1 MAAYSIKTML
11 KRVARIAVPL
21 LIIFALFRLLSPSL
35 QSDVSFSQAI
45 YGSADVPSGLRNVAS
60 SKEPL
65 AQAEVLHS
73 NGKLLRLT
81 LSRDDKYRL
90 WLPLKAISPVL
101 VNATLLHEDKWFRF
115 HPGVSPTSLVR
126 AIWHTYIRKDRK
138 IGGSTI
144 TMQLARIKYDINSR
158 TIAGKTSQILAAFW
172 LELLHSKNEILEAYL
187 NLVPYGLNIE
197 GAGAASL
204 IYFHKNADKLTLSD
218 ALTLSVIPQSPA
230 RRISEAQSRQ
240 DDPPQSPFSKGGI
253 SYLEESSPPLAKGGE
268 GGFERKLSGKA
279 LQIARAALFAK
290 WVGKYPN
297 DKDQKSVVDM
307 PITLK
312 RPSDLPFLAP
322 HFANEVRELD
332 PFDPVLH
339 TTLDLRLQKLID
351 RHVKSYVEANRQKGI
366 NNAVVLLADHRTLEV
381 KALIG
386 SADFFDRKIDG
397 QVNGARAKRSPGSA
411 LKPFIYGLGIDQGL
425 IHPMTMLKDA
435 PMSFGAYNP
444 ENFDG
449 EFSGPIKA
457 KDALVKSR
465 NVPAVDIASRL
476 TSPGLHGFLL
486 KAGITRMREESFYG
500 MSLALGSAEVSIE
513 ELVQLYAMLA
523 NGGVLKPLKYLKFK
537 KEEEGSRLL
546 SKEASY
552 LLLDILSANPNPLQG
567 FRADWIRDHLAV
579 SWKTGTSFGFRDA
592 WSVGI
597 VGPYVLAVW
606 IGNFDGEGNP
616 AFIGREAAAPL
627 FFEIIDSLKSQ
638 DTGINEYPGKGL
650 SDLNLTKVE
659 VCSLSGGLPGPDCN
673 QRVSTWFIPGRSPI
687 AKCDVHRRISINSR
701 TGLRACSD
709 GATGTR
715 SEVYEFWPSDLLAIF
730 RQAGIPRRVPPP
742 YESGCGMDVTASRG
756 AGPRITSPRG
766 EVVYS
771 LRMSNLKEERIP
783 LTAITDADTR
793 IVRWFVNE
801 EYLGESAG
809 GKPYF
814 WQPKPGR
821 FMVRA
826 VDDLGRTS
834 FREVRTQLVE

>member
-1 MAAYSIKTML
+1 MIASVIKDSL
-11 KRVARIAVPL
+11 KRVSRIAVPL
-21 LIIFALFRLLSPSL
+21 IVVVVLFRLLSPSL
-35 QSDVSFSQAI
+35 KSDVSFSQAI
-45 YGSADVPSGLRNVAS
+45 YDRS
-60 SKEPL
+60 
-65 AQAEVLHS
+65 
-73 NGKLLRLT
+73 GKLLRLT
-81 LSRDDKYRL
+81 LSRDDKFRL
-90 WLPLKAISPVL
+90 WLPIKSISSVL
-101 VNATLLHEDKWFRF
+101 IKATLLHEDKWFRF

-126 AIWHTYIRKDRK
+126 AIWHTYIKKDRT

-158 TIAGKTSQILAAFW
+158 TISGKTTQILAAFW

-204 IYFHKNADKLTLSD
+204 IYFHKNADKLTLTD

-230 RRISEAQSRQ
+230 KRMESRGAEGVPAYRSLEQ
-240 DDPPQSPFSKGGI
+240 ARKVLFTKWIKEYPKDKG
-253 SYLEESSPPLAKGGE
+253 
-268 GGFERKLSGKA
+268 RKS
-279 LQIARAALFAK
+279 I
-290 WVGKYPN
+290 
-297 DKDQKSVVDM
+297 VDL
-307 PITLK
+307 PIVLK

-339 TTLDLRLQKLID
+339 TTLDLGLQKLIE

-366 NNAVVLLADHRTLEV
+366 NNAVVLLADHRTLDV

-386 SADFFDRKIDG
+386 SADFFDAKIYG

-411 LKPFIYGLGIDQGL
+411 LKPFIYGLGLDQGL
-425 IHPMTMLKDA
+425 IHPLTMLKDA

-444 ENFDG
+444 ENFDND
-449 EFSGPIKA
+449 FMGPIKA

-465 NVPAVDIASRL
+465 NVPAVEIASRL
-476 TSPGLHGFLL
+476 SSPGLHGFLL
-486 KAGITRMREESFYG
+486 KAGITRMREASFYG
-500 MSLALGSAEVSIE
+500 MSLALGSAEVSME
-513 ELVQLYAMLA
+513 ELAGLYAMLA
-523 NGGVLKPLKYLKFK
+523 NGGVLKPLRFLESQKA
-537 KEEEGSRLL
+537 EEGTRLL
-546 SKEASY
+546 SREASF
-552 LLLDILSANPNPLQG
+552 LILDILLANPNPVQG
-567 FRADWIRDHLAV
+567 FRTSWMRDQLAV

-638 DTGINEYPGKGL
+638 DPGVNEFTGTGL
-650 SDLNLTKVE
+650 EDLNLTKVE
-659 VCSLSGGLPGPDCN
+659 VCALSGGLPGPECK

-687 AKCDVHRRISINSR
+687 AKCDVHRRISVNSR

-709 GATGTR
+709 GVRGTI
-715 SEVYEFWPSDLLAIF
+715 SKVYEFWPSDLLAIF

-742 YESGCGMDVTASRG
+742 YEPGCRMDVTASKG
-756 AGPRITSPRG
+756 AGPQITSPRA

-771 LRMSNLKEERIP
+771 LRISDLAGERIP
-783 LTAITDADTR
+783 LTAITDADSR
-793 IVRWFVNE
+793 IVHWFINE
-801 EYLGESAG
+801 EYLGESMS

-814 WQPKPGR
+814 WTPKGGK
-821 FMVRA
+821 FVVRA
-826 VDDLGRTS
+826 VDDLGRS
-834 FREVRTQLVE
+834 AVRDVVTQIIE

>member
-1 MAAYSIKTML
+1 M
-11 KRVARIAVPL
+11 KRTARIL
-21 LIIFALFRLLSPSL
+21 LLFASIITLLRLLSPSL

-45 YGSADVPSGLRNVAS
+45 YDRS
-60 SKEPL
+60 
-65 AQAEVLHS
+65 
-73 NGKLLRLT
+73 GKLLRLT

-90 WLPLKAISPVL
+90 WLPLKSISPVL

-126 AIWHTYIRKDRK
+126 AIWHTYIKKDRK

-158 TIAGKTSQILAAFW
+158 TISGKTSQILAAFW
-172 LELLHSKNEILEAYL
+172 LELLYSKNEILEAYL

-230 RRISEAQSRQ
+230 KRMGNRGAEGMPANQS
-240 DDPPQSPFSKGGI
+240 
-253 SYLEESSPPLAKGGE
+253 LEQA
-268 GGFERKLSGKA
+268 RKV
-279 LQIARAALFAK
+279 LFAK
-290 WVGKYPN
+290 WIGKYP
-297 DKDQKSVVDM
+297 KDIEQRSFVDL

-339 TTLDLRLQKLID
+339 TTLDLRLQKLIE

-366 NNAVVLLADHRTLEV
+366 NNAVVLLVDHRTLEV
-381 KALIG
+381 RSLIG
-386 SADFFDRKIDG
+386 SADFYDPKIDG

-425 IHPMTMLKDA
+425 IHPLTMLKDA

-449 EFSGPIKA
+449 DFTGPVKA

-465 NVPAVDIASRL
+465 NVPAVEIASRL
-476 TSPGLHGFLL
+476 APPGLHGFLL
-486 KAGITRMREESFYG
+486 KAGITRMRDESFYG
-500 MSLALGSAEVSIE
+500 MSLALGSAEVSVE
-513 ELVQLYAMLA
+513 ELSQLYAMLA
-523 NGGVLKPLKYLKFK
+523 NGGMQKPLKFLKSQK
-537 KEEEGSRLL
+537 QEEGMRLL

-552 LLLDILSANPNPLQG
+552 LLLDILSTNPNPLQG
-567 FRADWIRDHLAV
+567 FRTDWIRDHLTV

-597 VGPYVLAVW
+597 VGPYVLGVW
-606 IGNFDGEGNP
+606 IGNFDGEGNH

-638 DTGINEYPGKGL
+638 DTHINELSGKGL
-650 SDLNLTKVE
+650 ADLNLTKVE
-659 VCSLSGGLPGPDCN
+659 VCSLSGGLPGPDCV

-687 AKCDVHRRISINSR
+687 AKCDVHRRIFVNSR
-701 TGLRACSD
+701 SGLRACSD

-742 YESGCGMDVTASRG
+742 YEPGCRMDVTASRG
-756 AGPRITSPRG
+756 TGPKITSPRE

-771 LRMSNLKEERIP
+771 LRISDLSEERIP

-793 IVRWFVNE
+793 IVSWFVNE
-801 EYLGESAG
+801 EYLGTSTSG
-809 GKPYF
+809 QPYF
-814 WQPKPGR
+814 WKPKTGK

-826 VDDLGRTS
+826 VDDLGRAS

>member
-1 MAAYSIKTML
+1 MNRI
-11 KRVARIAVPL
+11 ARITLP
-21 LIIFALFRLLSPSL
+21 LIIILVLLRLLSPSL
-35 QSDVSFSQAI
+35 RSGVSFSQAI
-45 YGSADVPSGLRNVAS
+45 YDR
-60 SKEPL
+60 
-65 AQAEVLHS
+65 

-90 WLPLKAISPVL
+90 WLPLKSISPVL

-126 AIWHTYIRKDRK
+126 AVWHTYIRKDRK
-138 IGGSTI
+138 VGGSTI

-158 TIAGKTSQILAAFW
+158 TIPGKMKQILAAFW
-172 LELLHSKNEILEAYL
+172 LEVLYSKNEILEAYL

-204 IYFHKNADKLTLSD
+204 IYFHKNADKLTLID
-218 ALTLSVIPQSPA
+218 ALTLSAIPQSPA
-230 RRISEAQSRQ
+230 KRMGSRGAEGIPADQSLVQ
-240 DDPPQSPFSKGGI
+240 
-253 SYLEESSPPLAKGGE
+253 A
-268 GGFERKLSGKA
+268 RK
-279 LQIARAALFAK
+279 ALFAK
-290 WVGKYPN
+290 WTGTYP
-297 DKDQKSVVDM
+297 KDSDQRPFVDL
-307 PITLK
+307 PIVLK

-332 PFDPVLH
+332 PFDPVLL
-339 TTLDLRLQKLID
+339 TTLDLRLQKLIE
-351 RHVKSYVEANRQKGI
+351 RHVKSYVEANRLKGV

-381 KALIG
+381 RSLVG
-386 SADFFDRKIDG
+386 SADFYDPKIDG

-449 EFSGPIKA
+449 DFNGPIKA

-476 TSPGLHGFLL
+476 APPGLHGFLL
-486 KAGITRMREESFYG
+486 KAGIARMRDESFYG
-500 MSLALGSAEVSIE
+500 MSLALGSAEISMQ

-523 NGGVLKPLKYLKFK
+523 NGGVLKPLKFLKSRK
-537 KEEEGSRLL
+537 DDEGPRLL
-546 SKEASY
+546 SREASY
-552 LLLDILSANPNPLQG
+552 LVLDILSANPSPLQG
-567 FRADWIRDHLAV
+567 FRTDWIRDHLDV

-616 AFIGREAAAPL
+616 AFIGRDAAAPL
-627 FFEIIDSLKSQ
+627 FFEIIDSLRSQ
-638 DTGINEYPGKGL
+638 DGEINMHSGHGL
-650 SDLNLTKVE
+650 ADLNLTKVE
-659 VCSLSGGLPGPDCN
+659 VCAVSGGLPGPACK
-673 QRVSTWFIPGRSPI
+673 QTVSSWFIPGRSPI
-687 AKCDVHRRISINSR
+687 AKCDVHRRISVNSR

-709 GATGTR
+709 GAPGTR
-715 SEVYEFWPSDLLAIF
+715 SEVYEFWSSDLLAIF

-742 YESGCGMDVTASRG
+742 YEPGCNLEMTASTG
-756 AGPRITSPRG
+756 AGPRITSPQEG
-766 EVVYS
+766 VVYS
-771 LRMSNLKEERIP
+771 LRVSTINEERIP

-793 IVRWFVNE
+793 IVHWFMNE
-801 EYLGESAG
+801 EYIGRSMS
-809 GKPYF
+809 GKPFY
-814 WQPKPGR
+814 WTPTPGK
-821 FMVRA
+821 FVVRA
-826 VDDLGRTS
+826 VDDLGRS
-834 FREVRTQLVE
+834 AVRDVAARIVE

>member
-1 MAAYSIKTML
+1 MTICVSPSLLLGEGEIAINGHEMMKLLKYFGNLLTKRKSI
-11 KRVARIAVPL
+11 VAIVIVVIL
-21 LIIFALFRLLSPSL
+21 SLFRLISPSL

-45 YGSADVPSGLRNVAS
+45 YDR
-60 SKEPL
+60 
-65 AQAEVLHS
+65 

-90 WLPLKAISPVL
+90 WLPLKSISPIL
-101 VNATLLHEDKWFRF
+101 VSATLLHEDKWFRF
-115 HPGVSPTSLVR
+115 HPGVSPTSMVR

-158 TIAGKTSQILAAFW
+158 TISGKTLQILAAFW
-172 LELLHSKNEILEAYL
+172 LELLHSKNDILEAYL

-204 IYFHKNADKLTLSD
+204 IYFHKNAYKLTLSD

-230 RRISEAQSRQ
+230 KRMAKRDMEGIPHNQS
-240 DDPPQSPFSKGGI
+240 
-253 SYLEESSPPLAKGGE
+253 LEQA
-268 GGFERKLSGKA
+268 RKV
-279 LQIARAALFAK
+279 LFAK
-290 WVGKYPN
+290 WIGKYPKDN
-297 DKDQKSVVDM
+297 DQKFSLGL
-307 PITLK
+307 PIILK
-312 RPSDLPFLAP
+312 RPSDLPFLVP
-322 HFANEVRELD
+322 HFANEVRELN
-332 PFDPVLH
+332 PFDPVLN
-339 TTLDLRLQKLID
+339 TTLDLRFQKLIE
-351 RHVKSYVEANRQKGI
+351 RHVKIYVEENRQKGI

-381 KALIG
+381 KSLIG
-386 SADFFDRKIDG
+386 SADFFDLKIDG

-476 TSPGLHGFLL
+476 ATPGLHGFLL
-486 KAGITRMREESFYG
+486 KAGITRMRDESFYG
-500 MSLALGSAEVSIE
+500 MSLALGSAEVSVE

-523 NGGVLKPLKYLKFK
+523 NGGVLKPLKLLKSQK
-537 KEEEGSRLL
+537 QVEGSRLL

-552 LLLDILSANPNPLQG
+552 LLLDILSANPNPVQG
-567 FRADWIRDHLAV
+567 FRTDWIRDHLTV

-597 VGPYVLAVW
+597 VGPYVLVVW

-638 DTGINEYPGKGL
+638 DPGINEYSGKGPA
-650 SDLNLTKVE
+650 DMNLTKVE
-659 VCSLSGGLPGPDCN
+659 VCALSGGLPGPDCE
-673 QRVSTWFIPGRSPI
+673 QRVSTWFIPGKSPI
-687 AKCDVHRRISINSR
+687 AKCDVHRRIYVSSL
-701 TGLRACSD
+701 TGLRACSE
-709 GATGTR
+709 GAHGTR

-742 YESGCGMDVTASRG
+742 YETGCRMDEMASRG
-756 AGPRITSPRG
+756 TGPRITSPRD

-771 LRMSNLKEERIP
+771 LRIADLTVERIP

-801 EYLGESAG
+801 EYLGESAS

-814 WQPKPGR
+814 WKPKPGK
-821 FMVRA
+821 FVVRA
-826 VDDLGRTS
+826 VDDLGRAS
-834 FREVRTQLVE
+834 YREVRTQLVE

>member
-1 MAAYSIKTML
+1 MIEPFNKESL
-11 KRVARIAVPL
+11 KRIARIAVPVL
-21 LIIFALFRLLSPSL
+21 VILILFRLLSPSL
-35 QSDVSFSQAI
+35 KSDISFSQAI
-45 YGSADVPSGLRNVAS
+45 YDRS
-60 SKEPL
+60 
-65 AQAEVLHS
+65 
-73 NGKLLRLT
+73 GKLIRLT

-101 VNATLLHEDKWFRF
+101 VKATLLHEDKWFRF
-115 HPGVSPTSLVR
+115 HPGVSPLSLAR
-126 AIWHTYIRKDRK
+126 AIWHTYIKKDRK

-158 TIAGKTSQILAAFW
+158 TISGKTTQILAAVW
-172 LELLHSKNEILEAYL
+172 LELLYSKSDILEAYL

-204 IYFHKNADKLTLSD
+204 IYFHKNADKLTLPD

-230 RRISEAQSRQ
+230 RRMGGARIEEGASAHPNLEQARKVL
-240 DDPPQSPFSKGGI
+240 FSK
-253 SYLEESSPPLAKGGE
+253 
-268 GGFERKLSGKA
+268 
-279 LQIARAALFAK
+279 
-290 WVGKYPN
+290 WVKKYSN
-297 DKDQKSVVDM
+297 DQDQKSFMDM
-307 PITLK
+307 PIVLK

-339 TTLDLRLQKLID
+339 ATLDLRLQNLIE
-351 RHVKSYVEANRQKGI
+351 RHVASYVEANHQKGI
-366 NNAVVLLADHRTLEV
+366 NNAVVLLVDHRTLEV
-381 KALIG
+381 KSLVG

-411 LKPFIYGLGIDQGL
+411 LKPFIYGLGMDQGL

-435 PMSFGAYNP
+435 PMSFGSYNP
-444 ENFDG
+444 ENFDND
-449 EFSGPIKA
+449 FAGPIKA

-476 TSPGLHGFLL
+476 TPPGLHGFLL

-500 MSLALGSAEVSIE
+500 MTLALGSAEVSME
-513 ELVQLYAMLA
+513 ELVQLYAMFA
-523 NGGVLKPLKYLKFK
+523 NNGVLKPLKFLKTQK
-537 KEEEGSRLL
+537 DEEGPRLL

-552 LLLDILSANPNPLQG
+552 LVLDILSANPNPLQG
-567 FRADWIRDHLAV
+567 FRTEWIRDQLAV

-638 DTGINEYPGKGL
+638 DPGISGFSGRGL
-650 SDLNLTKVE
+650 ADLNLTKVE
-659 VCSLSGGLPGPDCN
+659 VCAVSGGLPGPDCN
-673 QRVSTWFIPGRSPI
+673 QRVSTWFIPGKSPI

-701 TGLRACSD
+701 TGLRACTD
-709 GATGTR
+709 GALGTR

-742 YESGCGMDVTASRG
+742 YDPGCRMDVTASKG
-756 AGPRITSPRG
+756 AGPRITSPQEG
-766 EVVYS
+766 TIYT
-771 LRMSNLKEERIP
+771 LRASNLKDERLP
-783 LTAITDADTR
+783 LMAVTDGDART
-793 IVRWFVNE
+793 IHWFVNE
-801 EYLGESAG
+801 AYLGESVS
-809 GKPYF
+809 GKPFF
-814 WQPKPGR
+814 WTPQPGK
-821 FMVRA
+821 FVVRA
-826 VDDLGRTS
+826 VDDMGRASSRT
-834 FREVRTQLVE
+834 VITQLVE